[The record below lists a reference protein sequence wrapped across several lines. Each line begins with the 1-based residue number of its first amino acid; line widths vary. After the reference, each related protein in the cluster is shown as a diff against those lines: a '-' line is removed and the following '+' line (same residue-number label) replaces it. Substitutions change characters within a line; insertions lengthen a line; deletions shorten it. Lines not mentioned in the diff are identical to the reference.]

1 MIKTSCPTC
10 KNSSIK
16 EFFPFCSKRCSQ
28 VDLNRWLGE
37 RYHVDT
43 KQRNDEQ

>member
-1 MIKTSCPTC
+1 MKNTSCPTC
-10 KNSSIK
+10 KSLSNK

-37 RYHVDT
+37 TYHVDT
-43 KQRNDEQ
+43 NKKNDVQ

>member
-1 MIKTSCPTC
+1 MKNSSCPTC
-10 KNSSIK
+10 KSASK
-16 EFFPFCSKRCSQ
+16 KDFFPFCSKRCSQ

-43 KQRNDEQ
+43 NQQNDEQ

>member
-1 MIKTSCPTC
+1 MPTTSCPTC
-10 KNSSIK
+10 KKSSIK

-37 RYHVDT
+37 RYHIDT
-43 KQRNDEQ
+43 NQQNDEH

>member
-1 MIKTSCPTC
+1 MPTTSCPTC
-10 KNSSIK
+10 KKPSIK

-37 RYHVDT
+37 RYHIDT
-43 KQRNDEQ
+43 NQQNDEQ